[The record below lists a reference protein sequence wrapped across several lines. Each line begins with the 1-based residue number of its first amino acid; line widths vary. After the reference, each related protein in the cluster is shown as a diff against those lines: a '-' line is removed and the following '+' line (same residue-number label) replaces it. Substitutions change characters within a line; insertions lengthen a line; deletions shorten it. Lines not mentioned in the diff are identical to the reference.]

1 MKRIMAIL
9 MACLIMCV
17 GTSCQKEKTIEQ
29 EPRTSQVKTI
39 CELAVMDCYY
49 HNVAKSYEKDV
60 AGVLFWKKDRHFW
73 VEYSGV
79 VEFGVDASKVKME
92 VDGTQVTISIP
103 EAKVLNSKVDSSSLT
118 KESYIVAKN
127 SVEITWEDE
136 TVAFEN
142 AEEHLMETA
151 SNDSTLLAMAQQRVQ
166 SLLEDYV
173 NNIAE
178 ITGKK
183 YTIKWIYLDDDNP
196 AAVEV
201 TPEATSKVE

>member
-1 MKRIMAIL
+1 M
-9 MACLIMCV
+9 
-17 GTSCQKEKTIEQ
+17 
-29 EPRTSQVKTI
+29 
-39 CELAVMDCYY
+39 
-49 HNVAKSYEKDV
+49 
-60 AGVLFWKKDRHFW
+60 
-73 VEYSGV
+73 

-136 TVAFEN
+136 TAAFEN

>member
-1 MKRIMAIL
+1 M
-9 MACLIMCV
+9 
-17 GTSCQKEKTIEQ
+17 
-29 EPRTSQVKTI
+29 
-39 CELAVMDCYY
+39 
-49 HNVAKSYEKDV
+49 
-60 AGVLFWKKDRHFW
+60 
-73 VEYSGV
+73 
-79 VEFGVDASKVKME
+79 
-92 VDGTQVTISIP
+92 
-103 EAKVLNSKVDSSSLT
+103 T

-136 TVAFEN
+136 KAAFKN

-201 TPEATSKVE
+201 PPEATSKVE

>member
-1 MKRIMAIL
+1 M
-9 MACLIMCV
+9 
-17 GTSCQKEKTIEQ
+17 
-29 EPRTSQVKTI
+29 
-39 CELAVMDCYY
+39 
-49 HNVAKSYEKDV
+49 
-60 AGVLFWKKDRHFW
+60 
-73 VEYSGV
+73 

-118 KESYIVAKN
+118 KDSYIVAKN

-136 TVAFEN
+136 TAAFEN
-142 AEEHLMETA
+142 AQEQLKETA